1 MLNAEEISAVLEQV
15 LSIAI
20 NCVSNTASTGID
32 PDGGNAVIR
41 IKVSDWLHIF
51 LLSEEFLADL
61 SFAGYYLIE
70 TGCVSDHPVKK
81 QPIVRVLRRP
91 CEAGTVYVKG
101 NSLPL
106 YIASWSKQILFY
118 RDWND
123 CGKSG
128 VDINF

>member
-51 LLSEEFLADL
+51 LLSEEFLDNL
-61 SFAGYYLIE
+61 
-70 TGCVSDHPVKK
+70 
-81 QPIVRVLRRP
+81 P
-91 CEAGTVYVKG
+91 CNGE
-101 NSLPL
+101 
-106 YIASWSKQILFY
+106 FY
-118 RDWND
+118 RNWMGE
-123 CGKSG
+123 CPS
-128 VDINF
+128 

>member
-91 CEAGTVYVKG
+91 CEADTVHIHKFQKLSCLG
-101 NSLPL
+101 HSLLSMQTMLCTSSLTP
-106 YIASWSKQILFY
+106 I
-118 RDWND
+118 
-123 CGKSG
+123 
-128 VDINF
+128 